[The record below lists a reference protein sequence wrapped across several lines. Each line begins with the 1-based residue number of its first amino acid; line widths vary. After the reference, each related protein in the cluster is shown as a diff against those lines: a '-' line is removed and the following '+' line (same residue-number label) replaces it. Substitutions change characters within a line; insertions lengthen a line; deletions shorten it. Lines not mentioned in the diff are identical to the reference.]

1 MTPKHYQDIVYKI
14 IGAAMEVYNELG
26 WGLLEPIYQE
36 ALKMELDLQGINA
49 EREVKIQCYYKN
61 HKMEKFYSIDLKV
74 DDVIIE
80 LKAVSELSSEH
91 RSQLFNYMRL
101 TKSPIGLLINF
112 GSSDFLQG
120 ERYMLD
126 LESGECYRLDKN
138 MDPL

>member
-14 IGAAMEVYNELG
+14 IGAAMEVHSVLK
-26 WGLLEPIYQE
+26 WGLLEPVYNE
-36 ALKMELDLQGINA
+36 ALCMELKDRGI
-49 EREVKIQCYYKN
+49 ECSREIEISCYYKN
-61 HKMEKFYSIDLKV
+61 HKLEKFYSIDLKV

-101 TKSPIGLLINF
+101 TQSPIGLLINF